1 MQNHQENNKVFK
13 KDNVIIVGLFVGS
26 PSLENQYQIN
36 ELERLV
42 NTLGGRVIDKVIQY
56 RKKIDS
62 KFYIGKGKLKT
73 IYDYAIEQKC
83 NYVVINN
90 DISPSQIKNIQSYFK
105 DKIMIKDRTGIILD
119 IFNKHAK
126 TKESKTQIKLAQLE
140 YLLPRLTRQWTHL
153 ERQMGGVGTRGGPG
167 ETQIEIDRRLVRNQ
181 ILKLKKE
188 LIKISN
194 NRLIQK
200 KNRDTIFK
208 VSLVGYTNAGKSTIM
223 RVVSNRTT
231 YIKDELFATLDTS
244 TRRIEIDKNSA
255 FILSDT
261 VGFIRNLPDNLIA
274 SFRSTLGEIS
284 DSNLLLKIIDVSSV
298 EFEMHLESIDSVLN
312 YLNISDK
319 NYLIVFNK
327 IDQIKDNYLI
337 KRLTKTYPGCLF
349 VSAHENMN
357 IDLLIQ
363 AIKDKINKNNIQEK
377 ICVSYQQGKL
387 INQIYNQCEIL
398 KKDEKETHIEFEVS
412 AKDSIIFNLLEQ
424 IKK

>member
-1 MQNHQENNKVFK
+1 MQSHQDLDIKFQN
-13 KDNVIIVGLFVGS
+13 DSVIIIALFIGS
-26 PSLENQYQIN
+26 PLIEDDYQID

-42 NTLGGRVIDKVIQY
+42 NTLGGVVIDKIIQY

-73 IYDYAIEQKC
+73 IYNYALDRKC
-83 NYVVINN
+83 KYVVINN
-90 DISPSQIKNIQSYFK
+90 DISASQIKNIQSYFK

-188 LIKISN
+188 LVKIAN

-200 KNRDTIFK
+200 KNRDSVFK

-223 RVVSNRTT
+223 KAVSNKSA

-244 TRRIEIDKNSA
+244 TRRINIDKNNA

-274 SFRSTLGEIS
+274 SFRSTLGELS
-284 DSNLLLKIIDVSSV
+284 DSDLLLKIIDISSV
-298 EFEMHLESIDSVLN
+298 EFDMHLESIDNVLN
-312 YLNISDK
+312 HLNISNK

-327 IDQIKDNYLI
+327 IDQINDNHLI
-337 KRLTKTYPGCLF
+337 RRLKKTYSNALF
-349 VSAHENMN
+349 ISAYKN
-357 IDLLIQ
+357 INIEVLIET
-363 AIKDKINKNNIQEK
+363 IKNKINQDNIYET
-377 ICVSYQQGKL
+377 IHIPYSNGKL
-387 INQIYNQCEIL
+387 INQIY
-398 KKDEKETHIEFEVS
+398 KDCQIVEKHEKESCIEFKVS
-412 AKDSIIFNLLEQ
+412 AKKTHIKNILDQ